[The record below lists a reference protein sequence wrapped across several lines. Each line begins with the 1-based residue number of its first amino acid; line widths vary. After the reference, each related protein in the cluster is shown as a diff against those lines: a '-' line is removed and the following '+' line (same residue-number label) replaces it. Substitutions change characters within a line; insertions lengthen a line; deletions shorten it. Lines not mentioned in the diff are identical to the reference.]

1 MRTVTR
7 NRVVIDTDNAIDEAN
22 VARVKRVKDE
32 DFEQARQKELQSF
45 KDTGTYVEV
54 PYEGQHVISS
64 RWVHTLKLLDD
75 GSTKAKARLV
85 ARGFEDPELG
95 SLLTASPTCGRGMY
109 RLAVQLCA
117 NREWVPSCIEIH
129 GSCSGWRH

>member
-22 VARVKRVKDE
+22 VARVKRVKDQ

-54 PYEGQHVISS
+54 PYEGQARH
-64 RWVHTLKLLDD
+64 LKQVGAYLEAA
-75 GSTKAKARLV
+75 G
-85 ARGFEDPELG
+85 
-95 SLLTASPTCGRGMY
+95 
-109 RLAVQLCA
+109 
-117 NREWVPSCIEIH
+117 
-129 GSCSGWRH
+129 